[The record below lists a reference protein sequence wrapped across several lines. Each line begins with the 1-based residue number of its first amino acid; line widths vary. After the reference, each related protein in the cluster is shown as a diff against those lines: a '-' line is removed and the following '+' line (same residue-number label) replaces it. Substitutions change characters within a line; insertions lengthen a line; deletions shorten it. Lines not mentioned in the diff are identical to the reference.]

1 MTEKER
7 MEEGRRMFQIFA
19 ARMFEQRV
27 LQAYRQKV
35 AKERQEQLIHEEE
48 EAKRKEV
55 ERQEKKRRDAQ
66 KRKEKAALKKAELAE
81 AKRLKEEAKA
91 KQAEE
96 RRMEEERKAEEQR
109 QKAEE
114 KRKKKE
120 AQKRAEEEERK
131 RKEAERLRRIHEQKE
146 KQAEQERKAREA
158 KEKEKK
164 AKEEAARLKE
174 QEAKE
179 RKEREARGRKEQQE
193 REKRAQEQEEA
204 RTQQAE
210 REVREKKV
218 KQQQRKQEEAT
229 VQKPVTAVPI
239 TLARRPAQHPATTAA
254 PALPQQPPNSAATVA
269 SPLVPVATPIMPLA
283 PTPMRNRQSSQ
294 QESSL
299 GSSASHSA
307 SSTSQVP
314 SPHSMTPVHASP
326 GPFGPQTK
334 PGSVGGHGGQGIYH
348 QGSQQA
354 SPMNINSMHGPFSGF
369 GGPPMAP
376 AMGGFGHGPPPGFQ
390 QHPGFGGHSHP
401 NQGFP
406 GAPFGSSFPNQ
417 GMMSLQGGI
426 NRPLPGR
433 GLSLPQP
440 PPGILPP
447 LDAQSN
453 SLSGQGFPPIG
464 LHRDSTTSLHQR
476 HPSAGGFDAAPGTPV
491 LSSSQPRPAPI
502 RRPGSVVHGQRVPS
516 SLPVNG
522 RDSNETEDLQFGSSA
537 LLDDSEE
544 VAQDFPPPSA
554 RRNTSVP
561 GPTMPFAGLYGDAA
575 FGSGPGFG
583 PWGQTAGGQPFGSSP
598 PPPGMSSFA
607 ASQPWPHSLPNTSAF
622 GPQTLPSRHMQRPT
636 VRMRQLLCDACTRL
650 ASSLDLPAEDRLEG
664 GFVSLEA
671 VKEYVGREPF
681 TTTPTDKDVLEIFET
696 LGDATN
702 GGGSFETTTQQGKR
716 YVRWVRDGSG
726 VDTQLPMRR
735 VGGLGEIGSPV
746 VSAGTPLYSNFI
758 GRRTS

>member
-1 MTEKER
+1 
-7 MEEGRRMFQIFA
+7 
-19 ARMFEQRV
+19 
-27 LQAYRQKV
+27 
-35 AKERQEQLIHEEE
+35 
-48 EAKRKEV
+48 
-55 ERQEKKRRDAQ
+55 
-66 KRKEKAALKKAELAE
+66 
-81 AKRLKEEAKA
+81 
-91 KQAEE
+91 
-96 RRMEEERKAEEQR
+96 MEEERKAEEQR

-120 AQKRAEEEERK
+120 AQKKAEEEERK
-131 RKEAERLRRIHEQKE
+131 RKEAERLRRVHEQKE

-158 KEKEKK
+158 KEKERK

-179 RKEREARGRKEQQE
+179 RKEREARDRKEQQE
-193 REKRAQEQEEA
+193 REKREQLEEA
-204 RTQQAE
+204 KAQQAE
-210 REVREKKV
+210 REASEKKT
-218 KQQQRKQEEAT
+218 KQQQRKQEEAAT
-229 VQKPVTAVPI
+229 QKPATAVPI
-239 TLARRPAQHPATTAA
+239 TLARRPAQHPATAAA
-254 PALPQQPPNSAATVA
+254 PALPQQAASAAAAVA

-283 PTPMRNRQSSQ
+283 PTPMRNRQLSQ

-334 PGSVGGHGGQGIYH
+334 HGSVGGQGGQGIYH
-348 QGSQQA
+348 QGSHQA
-354 SPMNINSMHGPFSGF
+354 SPMNINNMHGPFSAF
-369 GGPPMAP
+369 GGSPMAS

-390 QHPGFGGHSHP
+390 QHPGFSGHNHP
-401 NQGFP
+401 NQVFP

-417 GMMSLQGGI
+417 GMMAMQGGM

-440 PPGILPP
+440 PPGILAP
-447 LDAQSN
+447 LDTQSN
-453 SLSGQGFPPIG
+453 SLAGPGFPPIG
-464 LHRDSTTSLHQR
+464 LHRDSTASLHQR
-476 HPSAGGFDAAPGTPV
+476 HPSTGGFDAAPGTPM

-502 RRPGSVVHGQRVPS
+502 RRPGSVVQSQRVPPG
-516 SLPVNG
+516 LPVNG
-522 RDSNETEDLQFGSSA
+522 RDNNDAEDLQFGSSA

-561 GPTMPFAGLYGDAA
+561 GPMPFAGLYGDAT

-583 PWGQTAGGQPFGSSP
+583 PWGQATGGQPFGSSP
-598 PPPGMSSFA
+598 PPPGMASFA

-622 GPQTLPSRHMQRPT
+622 GAQTLPNRHIQRPT

-650 ASSLDLPAEDRLEG
+650 AASADMPAEDRLDG

-681 TTTPTDKDVLEIFET
+681 TSTPTDKDVLEIFET

-702 GGGSFETTTQQGKR
+702 GGGNFETTTQRGKR

-726 VDTQLPMRR
+726 ADSQLPMRR

-746 VSAGTPLYSNFI
+746 VAAGAPMYSSFI
-758 GRRTS
+758 GRRIS